1 MKQSSESSC
10 VQTKN
15 EVRRHLL
22 LDERVVEEVHNA
34 ELTLG
39 TIIKHD
45 ANPLFGED
53 KPWEMRFDNLY
64 ANVLFDEEDQQYKVW
79 YSPFIVDHSAKGMSA
94 QQWKE
99 TKYQAPFDRE
109 MALCYASSKDG
120 ILWTKPE
127 LGLVDYNGSK
137 ANNILWR
144 GSGNTRAKKAGPH
157 GSGVF
162 KDIDDP
168 DPKRRYKALL
178 KSEIL
183 SVAFSSDGIDWEPA
197 ISCPESNSAGD
208 THNNAFWAP
217 TLDKYVGITRQ
228 WSESFKRQV
237 ARTTSEDFLTWEKTH
252 VVLEG
257 LDDRHQT
264 YAMPT
269 FFHGGVYIGL
279 LAIHDQVSDRVWTEL
294 TWSPDTE
301 TWHRVCPGT
310 PFIPNSGKE
319 GEYDWGCAYAAAYP
333 VFDKDEI
340 RIYYGGSDGLHT
352 SWRNGYFCLATLRP
366 DGFAGFKASD
376 AGQQAIV
383 TTATIFDVRD
393 LLKVSADIRD
403 GGELIVRVLDDTQRV
418 IVESEKLTAT
428 VSDEEIHWLKDPLRS
443 SDNDQLLRLQFMF
456 RNATAYS
463 FTLSE
468 S

>member
-1 MKQSSESSC
+1 MQ
-10 VQTKN
+10 N
-15 EVRRHLL
+15 EHTLARSVERRHLL
-22 LDERVVEEVHNA
+22 LDSRIVEGTDNA
-34 ELTLG
+34 ELVVG
-39 TIIKHD
+39 SVEKHET
-45 ANPLFGED
+45 NPLFGED

-64 ANVLFDEEDQQYKVW
+64 ANVLFDDEEQIYKVW

-120 ILWTKPE
+120 ITWTKPE
-127 LGLVDYNGSK
+127 LGLVDYDGNK

-162 KDIDDP
+162 KDLDDP

-183 SVAFSSDGIDWEPA
+183 SVAFSSDGIHWQA
-197 ISCPESNSAGD
+197 ATACPEANSAGD

-228 WSESFKRQV
+228 WSKSFDRQV
-237 ARTTSEDFLTWEKTH
+237 ARTTSEDFLSWEKTH

-257 LDDRHQT
+257 LDSRHQT

-279 LAIHDQVSDRVWTEL
+279 LAIHDQVSDRVWSEL

-310 PFIPNSGKE
+310 PFIPNSENE
-319 GEYDWGCAYAAAYP
+319 GEYDWGCAYAAAHP
-333 VFDKDEI
+333 ILDKEEI

-352 SWRNGYFCLATLRP
+352 SWRNGYFCLATLRQ
-366 DGFAGFKASD
+366 DGFAGYKVLDSGRPAT
-376 AGQQAIV
+376 V
-383 TTATIFDVRD
+383 TTVPVFNARD
-393 LLKVSADIRD
+393 SLSVSADIRD
-403 GGELIVRVLDDTQRV
+403 GGELIVRVLDDEQQV
-418 IVESEKLTAT
+418 VAESEYLSGT
-428 VSDEEIHWLKDPLRS
+428 VTDEEIHWLRDCLVSSEKDQRMQI
-443 SDNDQLLRLQFMF
+443 QLVF
-456 RNATAYS
+456 RDATVYS
-463 FTLSE
+463 FTIGAKE
-468 S
+468 D

>member
-1 MKQSSESSC
+1 M
-10 VQTKN
+10 
-15 EVRRHLL
+15 RRHLL
-22 LDERVVEEVHNA
+22 LDQRMVEEVRNA

-39 TIIKHD
+39 TVRKHGS
-45 ANPLFGED
+45 NPLFGED
-53 KPWEMRFDNLY
+53 RPWEMRFDNLY
-64 ANVLFDEEDQQYKVW
+64 ANVLFDEEEQIYKVW

-99 TKYQAPFDRE
+99 TRYQAPFERE
-109 MALCYASSKDG
+109 MALCYANSKDG
-120 ILWTKPE
+120 ITWTKPE

-162 KDIDDP
+162 KDLDDP
-168 DPKRRYKALL
+168 DPRRRYKALL

-183 SVAFSSDGIDWEPA
+183 TVAFSGDGIYWEPA
-197 ISCPESNSAGD
+197 IACPEANSAGD

-217 TLDKYVGITRQ
+217 TLGKYVGMTRQ
-228 WSESFKRQV
+228 WSESFNRQV
-237 ARTTSEDFLTWEKTH
+237 ARTASEDFLTWEKTH

-269 FFHGGVYIGL
+269 FFYGGVYIGL
-279 LAIHDQVSDRVWTEL
+279 LAIHDQISDRVWTEL
-294 TWSPDTE
+294 TWSPDTA

-310 PFIPNSGKE
+310 PFIPNSENE
-319 GEYDWGCAYAAAYP
+319 GEYDWGCAYGAAYP
-333 VFDKDEI
+333 VFDTEEI

-366 DGFAGFKASD
+366 DGFAGYKSSDGAQKATL
-376 AGQQAIV
+376 
-383 TTATIFDVRD
+383 TTVPVVDSLDI
-393 LLKVSADIRD
+393 LKVSADIRR
-403 GGELIVRVLDDTQRV
+403 GGELIVRVLDDTQQV
-418 IVESEKLTAT
+418 VAESEQLTRT
-428 VSDEEIHWLKDPLRS
+428 VSDEEIHWSKAPFAAS
-443 SDNDQLLRLQFMF
+443 HKNPGMRLQFSF
-456 RNATAYS
+456 RNATVYS
-463 FTLSE
+463 FTLQE